1 MHSNVVLAYIMQ
13 ASRSMH
19 VCTLLCACTYVH
31 AYIRMCVHVYA
42 CMQEKEASIS
52 VWKCSP
58 EGFKQVDCISL
69 VLQGEQSYSL
79 HAVTVQCV

>member
-31 AYIRMCVHVYA
+31 MYIHMCVHVYA
-42 CMQEKEASIS
+42 SMLEEAFIS
-52 VWKCSP
+52 AWKCSP